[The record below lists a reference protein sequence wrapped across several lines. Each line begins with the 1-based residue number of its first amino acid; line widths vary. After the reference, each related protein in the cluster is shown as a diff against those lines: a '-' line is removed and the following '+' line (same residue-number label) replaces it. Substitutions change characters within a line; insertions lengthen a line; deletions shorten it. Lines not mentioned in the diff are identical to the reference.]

1 MDNRGGKFAIGL
13 KPLLLL
19 VVFFVV
25 LLANVNS
32 AQARTNLYAPSVDI
46 NTPTTWTVAGSPYVI
61 SGWAW
66 LDVTATLTIDPGVV
80 VKFTPDH
87 FNQRYN
93 GLNVSGG
100 GKIMANGTSDAPVI
114 FTSYYD
120 DTASGDTNGDGSS
133 PLAGDWRGIVL
144 DADASELS
152 HVEVR
157 YSANIY
163 QSYGGIEIKN
173 NSTASLV
180 DVSIKHSAQSG

>member
-100 GKIMANGTSDAPVI
+100 GKIIANGTSDAPII

-120 DTASGDTNGDGSS
+120 DTASGDTNGDATS

-152 HVEVR
+152 HV
-157 YSANIY
+157 
-163 QSYGGIEIKN
+163 
-173 NSTASLV
+173 
-180 DVSIKHSAQSG
+180 